1 MQGKRLLVAVIV
13 ATMGMIGVLG
23 SLAIADSPDKSK
35 PAGQPEKKLP
45 PGWTEADMKACMDA
59 GTPGKMHEFLAKN
72 IGTWQGKIT
81 MWMGPDTEPMKTEST
96 ATYTAMLDGR
106 FVKCEMAGVMPG
118 MGPYNGFA
126 IYGFDNVAQ
135 KFQGTWIDNCGTG
148 MAIGTGE
155 LSSDGKKLTWSYS
168 YTCPIAKKPATM
180 REIETITS
188 PTTKT
193 LETWSTDPKSGKEF
207 KMMVIEF
214 TKK

>member
-1 MQGKRLLVAVIV
+1 
-13 ATMGMIGVLG
+13 
-23 SLAIADSPDKSK
+23 
-35 PAGQPEKKLP
+35 
-45 PGWTEADMKACMDA
+45 
-59 GTPGKMHEFLAKN
+59 
-72 IGTWQGKIT
+72 
-81 MWMGPDTEPMKTEST
+81 
-96 ATYTAMLDGR
+96 
-106 FVKCEMAGVMPG
+106 MAGVMPG

-155 LSSDGKKLTWSYS
+155 LSSDGKKLTWNYT
-168 YTCPIAKKPATM
+168 YTCPIAKKSATM